1 MSAQTSLTLDRRE
14 SSVFRVWEGG
24 RLHDN
29 QGRTTQAREPQWWE
43 VMEAQ
48 KTVETKPPYKLE
60 SCEHRYAFI
69 RNNGSAICSDCK
81 RTVKF
86 FDYMMSTD
94 TSPAGIMK
102 QLQKRPDS

>member
-1 MSAQTSLTLDRRE
+1 MSVQTSLTLDRRE

-48 KTVETKPPYKLE
+48 KKLLRQN
-60 SCEHRYAFI
+60 HRI
-69 RNNGSAICSDCK
+69 SLNRVSI
-81 RTVKF
+81 
-86 FDYMMSTD
+86 D
-94 TSPAGIMK
+94 THS
-102 QLQKRPDS
+102 